1 MTNSDASFAI
11 AHTLLDADMPWPA
24 WTNLGC
30 WQQPDGS
37 PLTDYAEAAAQ
48 LATRVGVAAITAPG
62 QCVVDLGCGHGAS
75 LLLWQRQFAA
85 AQIIGIELQQS
96 CVDGWQQ
103 HEQPVAGISLQQ
115 GRFDQLPLPESI
127 AALLPATGADA
138 VVCVDAA
145 YHADSLGAFAAV
157 AQRLLRPQGR
167 LAFTTVLRPASTS
180 LAQQLKQRLMTRL
193 SGIPSASFISA
204 DELQRTLTRLGF
216 DGIRIEYLD
225 SEVLQ
230 GFAAFVARRATELPT
245 AQRRSLAW
253 LKIAA
258 TGVLCQH
265 WFRRQEVRYVLV
277 SAARAS

>member
-1 MTNSDASFAI
+1 MTSSDASFAI

-30 WQQPDGS
+30 WQRRDGS
-37 PLTDYAEAAAQ
+37 ALTEYAEAAKQ
-48 LATRVGVAAITAPG
+48 LATRVGAAAITAPD

-75 LLLWQRQFAA
+75 LLLWQQQFAA

-103 HEQPVAGISLQQ
+103 HDQPVAGISLHQ

-145 YHADSLGAFAAV
+145 YHADSIGAFAAV

-167 LAFTTVLRPASTS
+167 LAFTTVLQPASTS
-180 LAQQLKQRLMTRL
+180 LSQRLQQRLMTRL
-193 SGIPSASFISA
+193 SGIPPASFISA

-225 SEVLQ
+225 REVLQ
-230 GFAAFVARRATELPT
+230 GFAEFVTRRAAELPKP
-245 AQRRSLAW
+245 QRRSLAW

-258 TGVLCQH
+258 TGALCGH
-265 WFRRQEVRYVLV
+265 WFRRQAVRYVLV
-277 SAARAS
+277 SAHR